1 MDIISGLYYN
11 ISRICKPFLKAFLG
25 VKTLNK
31 SLHNFHRVFHRKKLG
46 VYKVDNRA
54 QIIPG
59 AASFRPL

>member
-25 VKTLNK
+25 VKDFEQK
-31 SLHNFHRVFHRKKLG
+31 FAQFPQGFPQEKIG